1 VISAPRMTPRTKM
14 TMARRARGRAIH
26 GWIVLDK
33 PGGMTSAQAVAA
45 VRRATGA
52 AKAGH
57 GGTLDPLA
65 TGILPIALGEA
76 TKTVAWAIEGRKL
89 YHFTVRW
96 GEARDTDDADGVVV
110 ATSPI
115 RPTRDVIETA
125 LPRLTGLQMQRAPA
139 YSALKVAGQRSY
151 NLAREGVAVLHEP
164 RPVEIDSFRLLSMP
178 DRDHACFAAE
188 VGRGAYVRAL
198 ARDLGAM
205 LGTCAHVREL
215 RRHAVGR
222 FGLGQAISLDNL
234 VALGHSAAESE
245 HLLPVETALDDI
257 PAWALTED
265 EAHALRCGQTVTP
278 LRPSDRAR
286 IDQLG
291 DGATLCAMSDGKLV
305 ALVETESGGLRPV
318 RVMNL

>member
-1 VISAPRMTPRTKM
+1 MTR
-14 TMARRARGRAIH
+14 ARRGRPVH

-33 PGGMTSAQAVAA
+33 PRGITSAQAVAA

-76 TKTVAWAIEGRKL
+76 TKTVAWAIEGRKV

-96 GEARDTDDADGVVV
+96 GEARDTDDAEGTVT
-110 ATSPI
+110 ATSLV
-115 RPTRDVIETA
+115 RPTRDAIETA
-125 LPRLTGLQMQRAPA
+125 LARLTGPQMQRPPT
-139 YSALKVAGQRSY
+139 YSALKVGGERAY
-151 NLAREGVAVLHEP
+151 DLARDGIEVVHEP
-164 RPVEIDSFRLLSMP
+164 RPVEIDSLRLLAMP
-178 DRDHACFAAE
+178 DDDHAAFAAV
-188 VGRGAYVRAL
+188 VGRGTYVRAL
-198 ARDLGAM
+198 ARDLGAL
-205 LGTCAHVREL
+205 LGTYGHVCEL

-222 FGLGQAISLDNL
+222 FSLEQAISLDNL
-234 VALGHSAAESE
+234 VALGHSAVQSE

-257 PAWALTED
+257 PAFALTEA

-278 LRPSDRAR
+278 LRPSDRTR
-286 IDQLG
+286 IDQIG

-305 ALVETESGGLRPV
+305 ALVEIESGGLRPV

>member
-1 VISAPRMTPRTKM
+1 
-14 TMARRARGRAIH
+14 MARKPRGRPVH

-33 PGGMTSAQAVAA
+33 PRGITSAQAVAA

-96 GEARDTDDADGVVV
+96 GEARDTDDADGGII
-110 ATSPI
+110 ATSPV
-115 RPTRDVIETA
+115 RPERGRIEAA
-125 LPRLTGLQMQRAPA
+125 LAHFTGPQMQRPPT
-139 YSALKVAGQRSY
+139 YSALKIAGERAY
-151 NLAREGVAVLHEP
+151 DLARDGVEIVLEP
-164 RPVEIDSFRLLSMP
+164 RPVEIDSLRLLSTP
-178 DRDHACFAAE
+178 DPDHACFAAV
-188 VGRGAYVRAL
+188 VGRGTYVRAL
-198 ARDLGAM
+198 ARDLGLM

-222 FGLGQAISLDNL
+222 FGLEQAISLDNL
-234 VALGHSAAESE
+234 VALGHSVTESE
-245 HLLPVETALDDI
+245 HLLPIETALDDI
-257 PAWALTED
+257 PALALTEA

-278 LRPSDRAR
+278 LRPSDRMR
-286 IDQLG
+286 IDQIG
-291 DGATLCAMSDGKLV
+291 DGATLCAMSGGKLV
-305 ALVETESGGLRPV
+305 ALVEIDSGGLRPV